1 MGENERKR
9 PNFSPTLGFGT
20 GLQSCRLSR
29 PAVVWSVKAVGGL
42 GVGLWC
48 FCLGDQE
55 RQSGHPPGPLQCL
68 NRGLKHHP
76 SPHQCPAWACRA
88 VTVSHLL
95 LLVSRGPQPRTGGVY
110 PPISMRQ
117 PARKFQR
124 GLMTTDES
132 WKFWA
137 RRPRWAMV
145 RRERNSGSSI
155 CSFWSSSEDGPEPYF
170 HFYSTL
176 W

>member
-1 MGENERKR
+1 MAKKKKKKVIKGENERKL
-9 PNFSPTLGFGT
+9 PNLSPTLGFGT
-20 GLQSCRLSR
+20 GLQSDRLSR

-117 PARKFQR
+117 PSRNVPR
-124 GLMTTDES
+124 GLETD
-132 WKFWA
+132 
-137 RRPRWAMV
+137 
-145 RRERNSGSSI
+145 
-155 CSFWSSSEDGPEPYF
+155 DD
-170 HFYSTL
+170 
-176 W
+176 

>member
-20 GLQSCRLSR
+20 GLQSDRLSR

-117 PARKFQR
+117 PSRNVPR
-124 GLMTTDES
+124 GLETD
-132 WKFWA
+132 
-137 RRPRWAMV
+137 
-145 RRERNSGSSI
+145 
-155 CSFWSSSEDGPEPYF
+155 DD
-170 HFYSTL
+170 
-176 W
+176 

>member
-117 PARKFQR
+117 PSRNVPR
-124 GLMTTDES
+124 GLETD
-132 WKFWA
+132 
-137 RRPRWAMV
+137 
-145 RRERNSGSSI
+145 
-155 CSFWSSSEDGPEPYF
+155 DD
-170 HFYSTL
+170 
-176 W
+176 